1 MSTSTYASLR
11 DKLQTSFQYGEHTVT
26 LTTDYLAKHANAS
39 VLVQM
44 GDTCVHV
51 AISTAASSD
60 DVDFLP
66 LMVTAVRRH
75 YSNGQIAGG
84 YVKRETTRGTEEE
97 TLLAR
102 LIDRAIRP
110 LFPEGFR
117 DEVQVYC
124 YIMSV
129 DPNVSPDV
137 PAFLGVSAALA
148 ISDLPFTD
156 IVSAIKIG
164 HSDGQY
170 IANPSDSQLETSA
183 LNLFL
188 AGKQCSNND
197 GIIMIE
203 ASANELSESDTLS
216 AIPFG
221 LENMLASFSGLQA
234 FQDAHKAKHP
244 SHAKRSAP
252 EITDLSEVENAIKE
266 DAHKAYEVSY
276 KIAEKLLR
284 NTSLKEAHKDII
296 EKYAEAH
303 GEKNIQAALDNLKK
317 AWVRHSMFSSKKRID
332 GRSFDEIRTIEAE
345 TGVLPRVHGDCVFQ
359 RGETQTYVA
368 STLAAVGKGE
378 NFESISGVES
388 KRDFMLYYNFP
399 PYCVGE
405 VGRMGP
411 PKRREIGHGNLAR
424 RALLSVLPS
433 QEAFPYT
440 IRIVSET
447 MESNGSSSMATVC
460 GATLSMMAAGVPIS
474 KPVSG
479 IAMGMLKSDTD
490 ICILSDILGDEDH
503 LGDMD
508 LKVAGT
514 EDGITALQMDI
525 KIDGITHEM
534 LSQALEQARSGRLH
548 ILGEMKKALADVQEV
563 SPLAPRMIN
572 FNIKTD
578 KIREVIGKGG
588 AVIREI
594 IEKFGVEID
603 ITDDGKVTISAVDGA
618 AGEAC
623 KKHILDLVSEL
634 EVGQV
639 FEGQIT
645 KILDFGAVVSLGG
658 NKDGFLHISQIS
670 HQRVNDIN
678 DYLSMGQT
686 VKVKVSEIDR
696 NNKVRLSMKEFE
708 SETGTDQ

>member
-1 MSTSTYASLR
+1 MTSTSYASLS

-26 LTTDYLAKHANAS
+26 FTADYLAKQANAS

-51 AISTAASSD
+51 AISTAATSTD
-60 DVDFLP
+60 HDFLP

-75 YSNGQIAGG
+75 YSSGQIAGG
-84 YVKRETTRGTEEE
+84 YIKRETTRGTEDEV
-97 TLLAR
+97 LLAR
-102 LIDRAIRP
+102 LIDRSIRP

-129 DPNVSPDV
+129 DPSVSPDV

-148 ISDLPFTD
+148 ISDLPFED
-156 IVSAIKIG
+156 IISAVKIG
-164 HSDGQY
+164 YADQNY
-170 IANPSDSQLETSA
+170 IGNPSDSQLETSD
-183 LNLFL
+183 LSLFL
-188 AGKQCSNND
+188 AGKKSENND
-197 GIIMIE
+197 GILMIE
-203 ASANELSESDTLS
+203 ASANELSEKDALT

-221 LENMLASFSGLQA
+221 MEMMSTA
-234 FQDAHKAKHP
+234 FDGIQTFKDAYCNKHPEHAKRAKPESKSYSDIIALIEADAHKGYEVAYQVQQKQ
-244 SHAKRSAP
+244 ARSAR
-252 EITDLSEVENAIKE
+252 LKQ
-266 DAHKAYEVSY
+266 VSL
-276 KIAEKLLR
+276 E
-284 NTSLKEAHKDII
+284 II
-296 EKYAEAH
+296 EKHAETH
-303 GEKNIQAALDNLKK
+303 EESDIKSALDIVKK
-317 AWVRHSMFSSKKRID
+317 AWVRNLMFTTQRRID
-332 GRSFDEIRTIEAE
+332 GRQFDEIRPIEAE

-368 STLAAVGKGE
+368 TTLAAVGKGE
-378 NFESISGVES
+378 NYETLSGVES

-424 RALLSVLPS
+424 RALSTVLPS
-433 QEAFPYT
+433 QDDFSYT

-460 GATLSMMAAGVPIS
+460 GATLSMMAAGVPIA
-474 KPVSG
+474 KPVAG
-479 IAMGMLKSDTD
+479 IAMGMLKSNDG
-490 ICILSDILGDEDH
+490 ICVLSDILGDEDH

-514 EDGITALQMDI
+514 KEGITALQMDI
-525 KIDGITHEM
+525 KIDGITQDM
-534 LSQALEQARSGRLH
+534 LIQALDQARTGRIH
-548 ILGEMKKALADVQEV
+548 ILGEMNKALSEVQPI
-563 SPLAPRMIN
+563 SPLAPRMFN

-594 IEKFGVEID
+594 IERFGVEID
-603 ITDDGKVTISAVDGA
+603 ITDDGSVTVSAVDGQV
-618 AGEAC
+618 GEDC

-639 FEGQIT
+639 FEGKIT
-645 KILDFGAVVSLGG
+645 KILDFGAVVDLGS

-670 HQRVNDIN
+670 HERVNDIH
-678 DYLSMGQT
+678 DYLSMGQQ

-696 NNKVRLSMKEFE
+696 NNKVRLSMKEFGPE
-708 SETGTDQ
+708 ASSE

>member
-1 MSTSTYASLR
+1 VTSTSYASLS

-26 LTTDYLAKHANAS
+26 FTADYLAKQANAS

-51 AISTAASSD
+51 AISTAATSTD
-60 DVDFLP
+60 HDFLP

-75 YSNGQIAGG
+75 YSSGQIAGG
-84 YVKRETTRGTEEE
+84 YIKRETTRGTEDEV
-97 TLLAR
+97 LLAR
-102 LIDRAIRP
+102 LIDRSIRP

-129 DPNVSPDV
+129 DPSVSPDV

-148 ISDLPFTD
+148 ISDLPFED
-156 IVSAIKIG
+156 IISAVKIG
-164 HSDGQY
+164 YADQNY
-170 IANPSDSQLETSA
+170 IGNPSDSQLETSD
-183 LNLFL
+183 LSLFL
-188 AGKQCSNND
+188 AGKKSENND
-197 GIIMIE
+197 GILMIE
-203 ASANELSESDTLS
+203 ASANELSEKDALT

-221 LENMLASFSGLQA
+221 MEMMSTA
-234 FQDAHKAKHP
+234 FDGIQTFKDAYCNKHPEHAKRAKPESKSYSDIIALIEADAHKGYEVAYQVQQKQ
-244 SHAKRSAP
+244 ARSAR
-252 EITDLSEVENAIKE
+252 LKQ
-266 DAHKAYEVSY
+266 VSL
-276 KIAEKLLR
+276 E
-284 NTSLKEAHKDII
+284 II
-296 EKYAEAH
+296 EKHAETH
-303 GEKNIQAALDNLKK
+303 EESDIKSALDIVKK
-317 AWVRHSMFSSKKRID
+317 AWVRNLMFTTQRRID
-332 GRSFDEIRTIEAE
+332 GRQFDEIRPIEAE

-368 STLAAVGKGE
+368 TTLAAVGKGE
-378 NFESISGVES
+378 NYETLSGVES

-424 RALLSVLPS
+424 RALSTVLPS
-433 QEAFPYT
+433 QDDFSYT

-460 GATLSMMAAGVPIS
+460 GATLSMMAAGVPIA
-474 KPVSG
+474 KPVAG
-479 IAMGMLKSDTD
+479 IAMGMLKSNDG
-490 ICILSDILGDEDH
+490 ICVLSDILGDEDH

-514 EDGITALQMDI
+514 KEGITALQMDI
-525 KIDGITHEM
+525 KIDGITQDM
-534 LSQALEQARSGRLH
+534 LIQALDQARTGRIH
-548 ILGEMKKALADVQEV
+548 ILGEMNKALSEVQPI
-563 SPLAPRMIN
+563 SPLAPRMFN

-594 IEKFGVEID
+594 IERFGVEID
-603 ITDDGKVTISAVDGA
+603 ITDDGSVTVSAVDGQV
-618 AGEAC
+618 GEDC
-623 KKHILDLVSEL
+623 KKHILELVSEL

-639 FEGQIT
+639 FEGKIT
-645 KILDFGAVVSLGG
+645 KILDFGAVVDLGS

-670 HQRVNDIN
+670 HERVNDIH
-678 DYLSMGQT
+678 DYLSMGQQ

-696 NNKVRLSMKEFE
+696 NNKVRLSMKEFGPE
-708 SETGTDQ
+708 TSSE

>member
-1 MSTSTYASLR
+1 MTSTTYASLSN
-11 DKLQTSFQYGEHTVT
+11 KLQHSFTYGDHTVT
-26 LTTDYLAKHANAS
+26 LTTDYLAKQANAS
-39 VLVQM
+39 ILVQM

-51 AISTAASSD
+51 AISTAASPD
-60 DVDFLP
+60 AVDFLP
-66 LMVTAVRRH
+66 LMVTTARRH
-75 YSNGQIAGG
+75 YSNGQITGG

-97 TLLAR
+97 TLLSR

-137 PAFLGVSAALA
+137 VAFLGVSAAL
-148 ISDLPFTD
+148 SVSNLPFTD
-156 IVSAIKIG
+156 IVSAVKIG
-164 HSDGQY
+164 RIDNQY
-170 IANPSDSQLETSA
+170 VANPSDAQLESSS
-183 LNLFL
+183 LSLFL
-188 AGKQCSNND
+188 AGKDSQNQD

-203 ASANELSESDTLS
+203 AGANELSENDTLA

-221 LENMLASFSGLQA
+221 MQAMQASIDGIKA
-234 FQDAHKAKHP
+234 FQAAYKAKHP
-244 SHAKRSAP
+244 DFAKRQNP
-252 EITDLSEVENAIKE
+252 EVADLSEVTNLIKE
-266 DAHKAYEVSY
+266 EAHSTYEAAYKIPQKALRNESIKSGHKAIV
-276 KIAEKLLR
+276 EKHME
-284 NTSLKEAHKDII
+284 THSEADI
-296 EKYAEAH
+296 
-303 GEKNIQAALDNLKK
+303 NNALDSLKK
-317 AWVRHSMFSSKKRID
+317 AWVRNSMFKNQVRID
-332 GRSFDEIRTIEAE
+332 GRKFDEIRPIESE

-368 STLAAVGKGE
+368 ATLAAVGKGE
-378 NFESISGVES
+378 NFETISGVES

-424 RALLSVLPS
+424 RSLLAVLPS
-433 QEAFPYT
+433 QETFPYT
-440 IRIVSET
+440 IRVVSET

-460 GATLSMMAAGVPIS
+460 GATLSMMAAGVPLS
-474 KPVSG
+474 KPVAG
-479 IAMGMLKSDTD
+479 IAMGMLKEGNDL
-490 ICILSDILGDEDH
+490 CILSDILGDEDH

-514 EDGITALQMDI
+514 KDGITALQMDI
-525 KIDGITHEM
+525 KIDGITHDM
-534 LSQALEQARSGRLH
+534 LTTALEQARLGRLH
-548 ILGEMKKALADVQEV
+548 ILGEMNKTLSESNEI

-572 FNIKTD
+572 FNIKSD

-594 IEKFGVEID
+594 IERFGVEID
-603 ITDDGKVTISAVDGA
+603 ITDDGSVTISAVDGQ
-618 AGEAC
+618 AGENC
-623 KKHILDLVSEL
+623 KKHILELVSEL
-634 EVGQV
+634 EVGQI
-639 FEGQIT
+639 FEGKIT
-645 KILDFGAVVSLGG
+645 KILDFGAVVDLGG

-670 HQRVNDIN
+670 HERVNNIH
-678 DYLSMGQT
+678 DYLALDQI

-708 SETGTDQ
+708 SEGQ

>member
-1 MSTSTYASLR
+1 MTSTSYASLS

-26 LTTDYLAKHANAS
+26 FTADYLAKQANAS

-51 AISTAASSD
+51 AISTAATSTD
-60 DVDFLP
+60 HDFLP

-75 YSNGQIAGG
+75 YSSGQIAGG
-84 YVKRETTRGTEEE
+84 YIKRETTRGTEDEV
-97 TLLAR
+97 LLAR
-102 LIDRAIRP
+102 LIDRSIRP

-129 DPNVSPDV
+129 DPSVSPDV

-148 ISDLPFTD
+148 ISDLPFED
-156 IVSAIKIG
+156 IISAVKIG
-164 HSDGQY
+164 YADQNY
-170 IANPSDSQLETSA
+170 IGNPSDSQLETSD
-183 LNLFL
+183 LSLFL
-188 AGKQCSNND
+188 AGKKSENND
-197 GIIMIE
+197 GILMIE
-203 ASANELSESDTLS
+203 ASANELSEKDALT

-221 LENMLASFSGLQA
+221 MEMMSTA
-234 FQDAHKAKHP
+234 FDGIQTFKDAYCNKHPEHAKRAKPESKSYSDIIALIEADAHKGYEVAYQVQQKQ
-244 SHAKRSAP
+244 ARSAR
-252 EITDLSEVENAIKE
+252 LKQ
-266 DAHKAYEVSY
+266 VSL
-276 KIAEKLLR
+276 E
-284 NTSLKEAHKDII
+284 II
-296 EKYAEAH
+296 EKHAETH
-303 GEKNIQAALDNLKK
+303 EESDIKSALDIVKK
-317 AWVRHSMFSSKKRID
+317 AWVRNLMFTTQRRID
-332 GRSFDEIRTIEAE
+332 GRQFDEIRPIEAE

-368 STLAAVGKGE
+368 TTLAAVGKGE
-378 NFESISGVES
+378 NYETLSGVES

-424 RALLSVLPS
+424 RALSTVLPS
-433 QEAFPYT
+433 QDDFSYT

-460 GATLSMMAAGVPIS
+460 GATLSMMAAGVPIA
-474 KPVSG
+474 KPVAG
-479 IAMGMLKSDTD
+479 IAMGMLKSNDG
-490 ICILSDILGDEDH
+490 ICVLSDILGDEDH

-514 EDGITALQMDI
+514 KEGITALQMDI
-525 KIDGITHEM
+525 KIDGITQDM
-534 LSQALEQARSGRLH
+534 LIQALDQARTGRIH
-548 ILGEMKKALADVQEV
+548 ILGEMNKALSEVQPI
-563 SPLAPRMIN
+563 SPLAPRMFN

-594 IEKFGVEID
+594 IERFGVEID
-603 ITDDGKVTISAVDGA
+603 ITDDGSVTVSAVDGQV
-618 AGEAC
+618 GEDC
-623 KKHILDLVSEL
+623 KKHILELVSEL

-639 FEGQIT
+639 FEGKIT
-645 KILDFGAVVSLGG
+645 KILDFGAVVDLGS

-670 HQRVNDIN
+670 HERVNDIH
-678 DYLSMGQT
+678 DYLSMGQQ

-696 NNKVRLSMKEFE
+696 NNKVRLSMKEFGPE
-708 SETGTDQ
+708 TSSE

>member
-1 MSTSTYASLR
+1 MTKSTYASLSN
-11 DKLQTSFQYGEHTVT
+11 KLQHSFQYGEHTVT
-26 LTTDYLAKHANAS
+26 LTTDYLAKQANAS

-51 AISTAASSD
+51 AISTAAAGD
-60 DVDFLP
+60 DMDFLP

-75 YSNGQIAGG
+75 YSNGTIAGG

-97 TLLAR
+97 TLLSR

-110 LFPEGFR
+110 LFPDSFR

-148 ISDLPFTD
+148 VSDLPFTD
-156 IVSAIKIG
+156 IVSAVKIG
-164 HSDGQY
+164 RVDGQY
-170 IANPSDSQLETSA
+170 VANPSDAKLEDSS
-183 LNLFL
+183 LSLFL
-188 AGKQCSNND
+188 AGKDSQNQD

-203 ASANELSESDTLS
+203 ASADELSESDTLS

-221 LENMLASFSGLQA
+221 MQTMQA
-234 FQDAHKAKHP
+234 AIDGVKDFQSAYQNKHP
-244 SHAKRSAP
+244 EFAKRAAP
-252 EITDLSEVENAIKE
+252 EAKDLSEVTNLVKDA
-266 DAHKAYEVSY
+266 AHKAYESAY
-276 KIAEKLLR
+276 KIVEKQVR
-284 NTSLKEAHKDII
+284 NERIKTAHNEIVEQHVEQFEEKDI
-296 EKYAEAH
+296 K
-303 GEKNIQAALDNLKK
+303 QALDNLKK

-332 GRSFDEIRTIEAE
+332 GRDFDQIRTIESE
-345 TGVLPRVHGDCVFQ
+345 IGVLPRVHGDCVFQ

-368 STLAAVGKGE
+368 ATLAAVGKGE
-378 NFESISGVES
+378 NFETISGVES

-424 RALLSVLPS
+424 RALLAVLPS
-433 QEAFPYT
+433 QEDFPYT
-440 IRIVSET
+440 IRVVSET

-460 GATLSMMAAGVPIS
+460 GSSLSMMAAGVPMK
-474 KPVSG
+474 KPVAG
-479 IAMGMLKSDTD
+479 IAMGMLKSEQD

-514 EDGITALQMDI
+514 KDGVTALQMDI
-525 KIDGITHEM
+525 KIDGITHDM
-534 LSQALEQARSGRLH
+534 LTQALEQAKNGRLH
-548 ILGEMKKALADVQEV
+548 ILGEMEKTLSEAKEI

-572 FNIKTD
+572 FNIKSD

-594 IEKFGVEID
+594 IERFGVEID
-603 ITDDGKVTISAVDGA
+603 ITDDGSVTISAVDGK
-618 AGEAC
+618 AGENC
-623 KKHILDLVSEL
+623 KEHILELVSEL

-639 FEGQIT
+639 FEGKIT
-645 KILDFGAVVSLGG
+645 KILDFGAVVDLGG

-670 HQRVNDIN
+670 HERVNNIH
-678 DYLSMGQT
+678 DYLALDQI
-686 VKVKVSEIDR
+686 VKVRVSEIDR

-708 SETGTDQ
+708 SET

>member
-1 MSTSTYASLR
+1 VTTAKYASLSN
-11 DKLQTSFQYGEHTVT
+11 KLQTSFQFGNQTVT
-26 LTTDYLAKHANAS
+26 LTADYLAKQANAS
-39 VLVQM
+39 VLIQM
-44 GDTCVHV
+44 GDTCVHI
-51 AISTAASSD
+51 AITTGPSPENT
-60 DVDFLP
+60 DFLP

-75 YSNGQIAGG
+75 YSTGQIAGG
-84 YVKRETTRGTEEE
+84 YIKRENTRGTEDEI
-97 TLLAR
+97 LLSR

-110 LFPEGFR
+110 LFPDNFN

-129 DPNVSPDV
+129 DPNVTPDV

-148 ISDLPFTD
+148 ISNLPFND
-156 IVSAIKIG
+156 IISAIKIG
-164 HSDGQY
+164 REGDNY
-170 IANPSDSQLETSA
+170 TVNPSNQELASSSM
-183 LNLFL
+183 NLFL
-188 AGKQCSNND
+188 AAKGGESGD

-203 ASANELSESDTLS
+203 ASANEISEDQALS

-221 LENMLASFSGLQA
+221 IESMRPVFDGIQE
-234 FQDAHKAKHP
+234 FQKAYKAKHP
-244 SHAKRSAP
+244 SFAKRAAP
-252 EITDLSEVENAIKE
+252 APKDFSELIELLKEEAHASYETAYKITNKLERKEKIKA
-266 DAHKAYEVSY
+266 DHKALIKKHEEQH
-276 KIAEKLLR
+276 APQLL
-284 NTSLKEAHKDII
+284 TEALERINK
-296 EKYAEAH
+296 
-303 GEKNIQAALDNLKK
+303 Q
-317 AWVRHSMFSSKKRID
+317 WVRDFMFSQKQRID
-332 GRSFDEIRTIEAE
+332 GRQFTEIRPIESE
-345 TGVLPRVHGDCVFQ
+345 TSVLPRVHGDCVFQ

-368 STLAAVGKGE
+368 ATLAAVGKGE
-378 NFESISGVES
+378 NYESLIGEES

-424 RALLSVLPS
+424 RALIAVLPN
-433 QEAFPYT
+433 QEVFPYT
-440 IRIVSET
+440 IRVVSET

-474 KPVSG
+474 KPVAG
-479 IAMGMLKSDTD
+479 IAMGLLKSDSD
-490 ICILSDILGDEDH
+490 QCILSDILGDEDH

-514 EDGITALQMDI
+514 DSGITALQMDI
-525 KIDGITHEM
+525 KIDGITHDM
-534 LSQALEQARSGRLH
+534 LVSALNQAKEGRLH
-548 ILGEMKKALADVQEV
+548 ILGEMSKTLSAVQEV

-594 IEKFGVEID
+594 IERFGVEID
-603 ITDDGKVTISAVDGA
+603 ITDDGSVTISAVDGA

-623 KKHILDLVSEL
+623 KAHILDLVSEL

-639 FEGQIT
+639 FEGKIT
-645 KILDFGAVVSLGG
+645 KILDFGAVVDLSGG
-658 NKDGFLHISQIS
+658 KDGFLHISQIS
-670 HQRVNDIN
+670 HQRVNNIH
-678 DYLSMGQT
+678 DYLSLGQN

-708 SETGTDQ
+708 SEQTSE

>member
-1 MSTSTYASLR
+1 MTSTSYASLS

-26 LTTDYLAKHANAS
+26 FTADYLAKQANAS

-51 AISTAASSD
+51 AISTAATSTD
-60 DVDFLP
+60 HDFLP

-75 YSNGQIAGG
+75 YSSGQIAGG
-84 YVKRETTRGTEEE
+84 YIKRENTRGTEDEV
-97 TLLAR
+97 LLAR
-102 LIDRAIRP
+102 LIDRSIRP

-129 DPNVSPDV
+129 DPSVSPDV

-148 ISDLPFTD
+148 ISDLPFED
-156 IVSAIKIG
+156 IISAVKIG
-164 HSDGQY
+164 YADQNY
-170 IANPSDSQLETSA
+170 IGNPSDSQLETSD
-183 LNLFL
+183 LSLFL
-188 AGKQCSNND
+188 AGKKSENND
-197 GIIMIE
+197 GILMIE
-203 ASANELSESDTLS
+203 ASANELSEKDALT

-221 LENMLASFSGLQA
+221 MEMMSTA
-234 FQDAHKAKHP
+234 FDGIQTFKDAYCNKHPEHAKRAKPESKSYSDIIALIEADAHKGYEVAYQVQQKQ
-244 SHAKRSAP
+244 ARSAR
-252 EITDLSEVENAIKE
+252 LKQ
-266 DAHKAYEVSY
+266 VSL
-276 KIAEKLLR
+276 E
-284 NTSLKEAHKDII
+284 II
-296 EKYAEAH
+296 EKHAETH
-303 GEKNIQAALDNLKK
+303 EESDIKSALDIVKK
-317 AWVRHSMFSSKKRID
+317 AWVRNLMFTTQRRID
-332 GRSFDEIRTIEAE
+332 GRQFDEIRPIEAE

-368 STLAAVGKGE
+368 TTLAAVGKGE
-378 NFESISGVES
+378 NYETLSGVES

-424 RALLSVLPS
+424 RALSTVLPS
-433 QEAFPYT
+433 QDDFSYT

-460 GATLSMMAAGVPIS
+460 GATLSMMAAGVPIA
-474 KPVSG
+474 KPVAG
-479 IAMGMLKSDTD
+479 IAMGMLKSNDG
-490 ICILSDILGDEDH
+490 ICVLSDILGDEDH

-514 EDGITALQMDI
+514 KEGITALQMDI
-525 KIDGITHEM
+525 KIDGITQDM
-534 LSQALEQARSGRLH
+534 LIQALDQARTGRIH
-548 ILGEMKKALADVQEV
+548 ILGEMNKALSEVQPI
-563 SPLAPRMIN
+563 SPLAPRMFN

-594 IEKFGVEID
+594 IERFGVEID
-603 ITDDGKVTISAVDGA
+603 ITDDGSVTVSAVDGQV
-618 AGEAC
+618 GEDC

-639 FEGQIT
+639 FEGKIT
-645 KILDFGAVVSLGG
+645 KILDFGAVVDLGS

-670 HQRVNDIN
+670 HERVNDIH
-678 DYLSMGQT
+678 DYLSMGQQ

-696 NNKVRLSMKEFE
+696 NNKVRLSMKEFGPE
-708 SETGTDQ
+708 ASSE

>member
-1 MSTSTYASLR
+1 MSKSTYASLR

-26 LTTDYLAKHANAS
+26 LTTDYLAKQANAS

-51 AISTAASSD
+51 AITSSSSGD

-75 YSNGQIAGG
+75 YANGQISGG

-110 LFPEGFR
+110 LFPDNFR

-124 YIMSV
+124 YIMSI
-129 DPNVSPDV
+129 DPAISPDV

-148 ISDLPFTD
+148 ISDLPFTN
-156 IVSAIKIG
+156 IVSAVKIG
-164 HSDGQY
+164 YTNSQY
-170 IANPSDSQLETSA
+170 IANPNDKQLEDSA

-188 AGKQCSNND
+188 AAKQCPNND

-203 ASANELSESDTLS
+203 ASANELSEVDTLG

-221 LENMLASFSGLQA
+221 LDTVKASFDGIQSFQNA
-234 FQDAHKAKHP
+234 FKEKHPEHAKH
-244 SHAKRSAP
+244 AAP
-252 EITDLSEVENAIKE
+252 AVVDHSDVIDAIKSE
-266 DAHKAYEVSY
+266 ADSAYETAY
-276 KIAEKLLR
+276 KIKEKALR
-284 NTSLKEAHKDII
+284 NNALKQAQKEIV
-296 EKYAEAH
+296 EKYAEKYGQKIV
-303 GEKNIQAALDNLKK
+303 GECLDKLKK
-317 AWVRHSMFSSKKRID
+317 SYVRHNMFSTKLRID
-332 GRSFDEIRTIEAE
+332 GRQFDQIRTIEAE
-345 TGVLPRVHGDCVFQ
+345 TSVLPRVHGDCVFQ

-368 STLAAVGKGE
+368 ATLAAVGKGE
-378 NFESISGVES
+378 NFESISGAES

-424 RALLSVLPS
+424 RALLAVLPD
-433 QEAFPYT
+433 QETFPYT
-440 IRIVSET
+440 IRVVSET

-474 KPVSG
+474 KPVAG
-479 IAMGMLKSDTD
+479 IAMGMLKSSDD

-514 EDGITALQMDI
+514 NDGITALQMDI
-525 KIDGITHEM
+525 KIDGITHDM
-534 LSQALEQARSGRLH
+534 LTKALEQGRTGRIH
-548 ILGEMKKALADVQEV
+548 ILGEMSKALSDVQEV
-563 SPLAPRMIN
+563 SPLAPRMFN

-594 IEKFGVEID
+594 IERFGVEID
-603 ITDDGKVTISAVDGA
+603 ITDDGKVTVSAVDGK

-623 KKHILDLVSEL
+623 KQHILDLVSEI
-634 EVGQV
+634 EVGQI
-639 FEGQIT
+639 FNGSIT
-645 KILDFGAVVSLGG
+645 KILDFGAVVSLGS

-670 HQRVNDIN
+670 HQRVNDIH
-678 DYLSMGQT
+678 DYLSVGQE
-686 VKVKVSEIDR
+686 VKVKVAEIDR

-708 SETGTDQ
+708 ADNQS

>member
-11 DKLQTSFQYGEHTVT
+11 DKLQTSFQYGDHTVT
-26 LTTDYLAKHANAS
+26 LTTDYLAKQANAS

-51 AISTAASSD
+51 AITSAKSSD
-60 DVDFLP
+60 EVDFLP

-75 YSNGQIAGG
+75 YANGQIAGG

-124 YIMSV
+124 YIMSI
-129 DPNVSPDV
+129 DPEVSPDI

-148 ISDLPFTD
+148 ISTLPFTD
-156 IVSAIKIG
+156 IVSAVKIG
-164 HSDGQY
+164 HIDNNY
-170 IANPSDSQLETSA
+170 IANPSDAQITDSA

-188 AGKQCSNND
+188 AGKQCINND

-203 ASANELSESDTLS
+203 ASANELSESAALS

-221 LENMLASFSGLQA
+221 LDSMKASFDGIQA
-234 FQDAHKAKHP
+234 FRDAHKTKHP
-244 SHAKRSAP
+244 SHAKEQAP
-252 EITDLSEVENAIKE
+252 ELPDCSDVLNAIKE
-266 DAHKAYEVSY
+266 DANKCFETSY
-276 KIAEKLLR
+276 KIKEKALR
-284 NTSLKEAHKDII
+284 NTTLKEHKTAILEKFSEQYDEKVITECFDSLKKS
-296 EKYAEAH
+296 
-303 GEKNIQAALDNLKK
+303 
-317 AWVRHSMFSSKKRID
+317 WVRDSMFTNKLRID
-332 GRSFDEIRTIEAE
+332 GRQFDEIRTIEAE

-368 STLAAVGKGE
+368 ATLAAVGKGE
-378 NFESISGVES
+378 NFESISGAES

-424 RALLSVLPS
+424 RALLAVMPN
-433 QEAFPYT
+433 QETFAYT
-440 IRIVSET
+440 IRVVSET

-474 KPVSG
+474 KPVAG
-479 IAMGMLKSDTD
+479 IAMGMLKSDDD

-514 EDGITALQMDI
+514 KDGITALQMDI
-525 KIDGITHEM
+525 KIDGITHDM
-534 LSQALEQARSGRLH
+534 LTSALEQARAGRIH
-548 ILGEMKKALADVQEV
+548 ILGEMNKSLSEVQEV
-563 SPLAPRMIN
+563 SPLAPRMFN

-594 IEKFGVEID
+594 IEKYGVEID
-603 ITDDGKVTISAVDGA
+603 ITDDGKVTVSAVDGK

-634 EVGQV
+634 EVGQI
-639 FEGQIT
+639 FEGSIT

-678 DYLSMGQT
+678 DYLTLGQV

-708 SETGTDQ
+708 SEQES

>member
-1 MSTSTYASLR
+1 VTSTSYASLS

-26 LTTDYLAKHANAS
+26 FTADYLAKQANAS

-51 AISTAASSD
+51 AISTAATSTD
-60 DVDFLP
+60 HDFLP

-75 YSNGQIAGG
+75 YSSGQIAGG
-84 YVKRETTRGTEEE
+84 YIKRETTRGTEDEV
-97 TLLAR
+97 LLAR
-102 LIDRAIRP
+102 LIDRSIRP

-129 DPNVSPDV
+129 DPSVSPDV

-148 ISDLPFTD
+148 ISDLPFED
-156 IVSAIKIG
+156 IISAVKIG
-164 HSDGQY
+164 YADQNY
-170 IANPSDSQLETSA
+170 IGNPSDSQLETSD
-183 LNLFL
+183 LSLFL
-188 AGKQCSNND
+188 AGKKSENND
-197 GIIMIE
+197 GILMIE
-203 ASANELSESDTLS
+203 ASANELSEKDALT

-221 LENMLASFSGLQA
+221 MEMMSTA
-234 FQDAHKAKHP
+234 FDGIQTFKDAYCNKHPEHAKRAKPESKSYSDIIALIEADAHKGYEVAYQVQQKQ
-244 SHAKRSAP
+244 ARSAR
-252 EITDLSEVENAIKE
+252 LKQ
-266 DAHKAYEVSY
+266 VSL
-276 KIAEKLLR
+276 E
-284 NTSLKEAHKDII
+284 II
-296 EKYAEAH
+296 EKHAETH
-303 GEKNIQAALDNLKK
+303 EESDIKSALDIVKK
-317 AWVRHSMFSSKKRID
+317 AWVRNLMFTTQRRID
-332 GRSFDEIRTIEAE
+332 GRQFDEIRPIEAE

-368 STLAAVGKGE
+368 TTLAAVGKGE
-378 NFESISGVES
+378 NYETLSGVES

-424 RALLSVLPS
+424 RALSTVLPS
-433 QEAFPYT
+433 QDDFSYT

-460 GATLSMMAAGVPIS
+460 GATLSMMAAGVPIA
-474 KPVSG
+474 KPVAG
-479 IAMGMLKSDTD
+479 IAMGMLKSNDG
-490 ICILSDILGDEDH
+490 ICVLSDILGDEDH

-514 EDGITALQMDI
+514 KEGITALQMDI
-525 KIDGITHEM
+525 KIDGITQDM
-534 LSQALEQARSGRLH
+534 LIQALDQARTGRIH
-548 ILGEMKKALADVQEV
+548 ILGEMNKALSEVQPI
-563 SPLAPRMIN
+563 SPLAPRMFN

-594 IEKFGVEID
+594 IERFGVEID
-603 ITDDGKVTISAVDGA
+603 ITDDGSVTVSAVDGQV
-618 AGEAC
+618 GEDC

-639 FEGQIT
+639 FEGKIT
-645 KILDFGAVVSLGG
+645 KILDFGAVVDLGS

-670 HQRVNDIN
+670 HERVNDIH
-678 DYLSMGQT
+678 DYLSMGQQ

-696 NNKVRLSMKEFE
+696 NNKVRLSMKEFGPE
-708 SETGTDQ
+708 ASSE